1 MKLSENPL
9 LSSPENAVRFKILH
23 ALTRPLDEL
32 AVKDICANAGV
43 SRDTFYRYFTSK
55 YDIAVWHGRLVQ
67 SLYLEQ
73 VGRTIDWETG
83 YFHNFRL
90 LAEEKEFYGHAL
102 KNLGRNIG
110 EFPEMEAH
118 RKEVLLNVLKEKRGI
133 GASDELVF
141 CVEAYTML
149 ETVLVVRWLRDG
161 CVPDPKTFTARMLA
175 VLPRKLYDALA
186 L

>member
-1 MKLSENPL
+1 M
-9 LSSPENAVRFKILH
+9 
-23 ALTRPLDEL
+23 
-32 AVKDICANAGV
+32 
-43 SRDTFYRYFTSK
+43 
-55 YDIAVWHGRLVQ
+55 
-67 SLYLEQ
+67 YLEQ

-102 KNLGRNIG
+102 KNLGRNMG

-149 ETVLVVRWLRDG
+149 ETVLVTRWLRDG